1 MYTFA
6 RRTALHWTALTPHE
20 RCSRRGKM
28 LLQDLL
34 RSHVGG
40 VFTSFRQRC
49 MTAHRNQ
56 WLGAGG
62 EV

>member
-1 MYTFA
+1 
-6 RRTALHWTALTPHE
+6 
-20 RCSRRGKM
+20 
-28 LLQDLL
+28 
-34 RSHVGG
+34 VGG